1 MSFLTELFTV
11 KYCGVDF
18 DLEPASAAMLKP
30 FLFAKAG
37 INLSK
42 NPTIIWIFNVELATL
57 FCVLD

>member
-1 MSFLTELFTV
+1 VSFFTELFTV

-18 DLEPASAAMLKP
+18 DLEPASAAMPKI

-42 NPTIIWIFNVELATL
+42 NSNYYMGF
-57 FCVLD
+57 